1 MDFGLFPGHTE
12 TLSLENLTSEQFLQI
27 ARETATKLGWSISQT
42 SDMGFVANTKF
53 SMGSWSEGV
62 TIEIT
67 GGFALIKSKSSV
79 DQMIEGDNNKENIA
93 DFITSFNEIKNT
105 FSYQGVA
112 SKIPE
117 IPRSS
122 STAGFVS
129 YHQPSTPKE
138 GKIKIF
144 LSFFIPRQDYF
155 ITPIL
160 VCLNVAIFILM
171 VLSGVNGFHPEVE
184 SLISWGA
191 NFRPLTLDGEWW
203 RLITN
208 NFIHIGFLHLFLN
221 MYAFVYI
228 GLILEPYLGRSRFAG
243 AYLLTGIS
251 ASITSLWWNDLSLS
265 AGASGAIFGMYGVF
279 FAMLTAN
286 LIKKPI
292 RKKLFTSIGIFLGY
306 NLLIGLGSNVVNAG
320 HIGGLI
326 IGLMVGYAYL
336 PSLKRPDELN
346 LKYITIGILA
356 MAMFYSTSFA
366 YNKIQVESGI
376 GVSPDIGKKYSEGM
390 KKFEVME
397 SMALEVYGL
406 PKDTPK
412 EKMLREIRLRGL
424 YYWNENIILLNKLD
438 KLDVN
443 DRAHYQNKLLLQYCD
458 LRVKSYELWY
468 KTVEEDT
475 DIYKQEMERYDRQI
489 EKVLLEIEENG
500 KDGR

>member
-1 MDFGLFPGHTE
+1 MDFGFFPEHTE
-12 TLSLENLTSEQFLQI
+12 TLTLENLTPEQFLQI

-42 SDMGFVANTKF
+42 SDKGFLAYTKF

-62 TIEIT
+62 SIEIT
-67 GGFALIKSKSSV
+67 GNFALIKSKSNLER
-79 DQMIEGDNNKENIA
+79 MIEGDNNKENIA

-105 FSYQGVA
+105 FSYQGMA

-117 IPRSS
+117 IPGSS
-122 STAGFVS
+122 ATTGFVFDS
-129 YHQPSTPKE
+129 QPPKPKKSNIST
-138 GKIKIF
+138 IVS
-144 LSFFIPRQDYF
+144 LFIPHQGYF

-184 SLISWGA
+184 SLIRWGA

-208 NFIHIGFLHLFLN
+208 SFIHIGYLNLFLN
-221 MYAFVYI
+221 MYALVYI

-265 AGASGAIFGMYGVF
+265 AGSSGAIFGMYGVF
-279 FAMLTAN
+279 LAMLTAN

-292 RKKLFTSIGIFLGY
+292 RKKLFTSIGIFVGY
-306 NLLIGLGSNVVNAG
+306 NLLIGLSSNVVNAG

-356 MAMFYSTSFA
+356 MVMFYSTSFA
-366 YNKIQVESGI
+366 YNKIQVETGV

-397 SMALEVYGL
+397 SMALELYDL
-406 PKDTPK
+406 PYDTPR
-412 EKMLREIRLRGL
+412 ETMLREIKSRGL
-424 YYWNENIILLNKLD
+424 YYWNENIILLKKLD
-438 KLDVN
+438 KLDLN

-468 KTVEEDT
+468 MMVDEET
-475 DIYKQEMERYDRQI
+475 DIYKQEMERYDRKI
-489 EKVLLEIEENG
+489 DKILLEIAENG
-500 KDGR
+500 KDDR